1 MIDDILQDIREA
13 MDKSISAYT
22 RELAKIRT
30 GRANLSILDGVRVDY
45 YGTPTPL
52 NQLATLSVPES
63 RLIVI
68 QPYDKNS
75 ISEIEKSIMKN
86 ELGLNPTSDG
96 RVVRIAFPA
105 LTEDRRKELVK
116 LVKKMNEDCKIQLR
130 HHRREANEMLKDLEK
145 EKEIS
150 EDDFH
155 KAQDRVQKIIDE
167 YSSKADDI
175 LTRKEKEIMEV

>member
-145 EKEIS
+145 EIS

>member
-155 KAQDRVQKIIDE
+155 RRR
-167 YSSKADDI
+167 
-175 LTRKEKEIMEV
+175 TGCRR